1 MLNSCTYLSNEVE
14 CFSFKGGCGICVSR
28 CLKGELAWST
38 DNWNWSIKYIVNYS
52 AKELKNKVTIN
63 LK

>member
-1 MLNSCTYLSNEVE
+1 ME
-14 CFSFKGGCGICVSR
+14 CFSYKGGCGICVSR

-38 DNWNWSIKYIVNYS
+38 DNWNWSNKYIVNYS